1 MTASHRCPM
10 SFLDLPPDTL
20 YPPDH
25 LPWGVVRVP
34 KALRPRI
41 VVRLGDHA
49 LDLAVFAATHG
60 GLPEEVRHALTQ
72 ETLNCLMDL
81 GPDAWHTVR
90 SALQGFLREPDGDE
104 GLRGRLVHALAD
116 VTPCVPAVIGDYTD
130 FYSSREHATNVG
142 VMFRGRDNA
151 LQPNWLHLP
160 VGYHGRASSIVPSG
174 HAVRRPHGQ
183 LKPPEGDPVF
193 GPSKELDFELEM
205 GAFIGPGNALG
216 TPIPV
221 DAAER
226 HVFGLCLVN
235 DWSARDVQ
243 RWEYVPLGPFL
254 AKNFLT
260 TISPWIVSLE
270 ALAPVRVAAPPQE
283 SGVLPYLREAR
294 RTTFDVTLEAHLK
307 TARLEAPVRIARTN
321 YRYLYWTLAQQIAHH
336 TSGGCNL
343 RAGDL
348 LASGTI
354 SGPDEDSYGSLLEL
368 AWKGTKPLALPSGET
383 RCWLEDGDTLTLTGY
398 ATLPDGRRLG
408 FGEATGT
415 VEAA

>member
-1 MTASHRCPM
+1 
-10 SFLDLPPDTL
+10 
-20 YPPDH
+20 
-25 LPWGVVRVP
+25 
-34 KALRPRI
+34 
-41 VVRLGDHA
+41 
-49 LDLAVFAATHG
+49 
-60 GLPEEVRHALTQ
+60 
-72 ETLNCLMDL
+72 
-81 GPDAWHTVR
+81 
-90 SALQGFLREPDGDE
+90 
-104 GLRGRLVHALAD
+104 
-116 VTPCVPAVIGDYTD
+116 
-130 FYSSREHATNVG
+130 
-142 VMFRGRDNA
+142 
-151 LQPNWLHLP
+151 
-160 VGYHGRASSIVPSG
+160 
-174 HAVRRPHGQ
+174 
-183 LKPPEGDPVF
+183 
-193 GPSKELDFELEM
+193 M
-205 GAFIGPGNALG
+205 GAFVGPGNALG

-221 DAAER
+221 DEAER

-270 ALAPVRVAAPPQE
+270 ALAPVRVDAPPQE
-283 SGVLPYLREAR
+283 GAVLPYLREAR

-307 TARLEAPVRIARTN
+307 TAALEAPVRIARTN

-383 RCWLEDGDTLTLTGY
+383 RSWLEDGDTLTLTGY